1 MFMDFEERL
10 ALIGEG
16 VDPDDAAVMTA
27 LDMVRWELQ
36 LLGPVENPDA
46 AVRGLNG

>member
-1 MFMDFEERL
+1 MEFEERL

-16 VDPDDAAVMTA
+16 VDPDDPAVMAA

-36 LLGPVENPDA
+36 LLSTD
-46 AVRGLNG
+46 